1 MPSSYYFEYLKS
13 DHWRN
18 LKLSA
23 FNKYGRFCNF
33 CGNRKRIEVHHLR
46 YPNPLESATEEDVV
60 PLCERCHK
68 SAHKIMSMHV
78 NRHLDREALNVLV
91 CESLKSYD
99 KPYPKKKRL
108 NRRQMRKRARLL
120 GEIEKEAREWKAYEK
135 ANTSR

>member
-1 MPSSYYFEYLKS
+1 
-13 DHWRN
+13 
-18 LKLSA
+18 
-23 FNKYGRFCNF
+23 
-33 CGNRKRIEVHHLR
+33 
-46 YPNPLESATEEDVV
+46 
-60 PLCERCHK
+60 
-68 SAHKIMSMHV
+68 MSMHV